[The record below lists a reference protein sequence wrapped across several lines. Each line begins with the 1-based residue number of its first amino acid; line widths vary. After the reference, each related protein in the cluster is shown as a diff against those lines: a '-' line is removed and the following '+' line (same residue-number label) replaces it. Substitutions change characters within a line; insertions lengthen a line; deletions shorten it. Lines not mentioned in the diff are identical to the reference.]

1 MRIPSTPS
9 DAPTTRPTSVKP
21 SDGFSDPKYFESAN
35 VGSRNF
41 WIASVVWKG
50 ICSAPP
56 MVASTA
62 RRLIATFMGIS
73 RSAMKWSGPGHRA
86 AEAAHLVDVLGAAHR
101 ADHRPGGHEEQR
113 LEVGVRHEV
122 EHAAGVRPGADGHD
136 HVADLRHRRPGDHA
150 LDVGH
155 GQADRRGDEQR

>member
-1 MRIPSTPS
+1 M
-9 DAPTTRPTSVKP
+9 KP

-73 RSAMKWSGPGHRA
+73 RSAMKWSGPGKPTSVSSISVGSIGLTWTSAWCRWPSSSSRA
-86 AEAAHLVDVLGAAHR
+86 SGTGSPQKTRKIIRNV
-101 ADHRPGGHEEQR
+101 
-113 LEVGVRHEV
+113 
-122 EHAAGVRPGADGHD
+122 
-136 HVADLRHRRPGDHA
+136 
-150 LDVGH
+150 
-155 GQADRRGDEQR
+155 